1 MATTIKSMN
10 VRSSRRLAASKL
22 DAAAVARL
30 RERQN
35 DLARARE
42 AAEVASRDAIL
53 GDPRRR

>member
-10 VRSSRRLAASKL
+10 VQSSRRLAASKL